1 MSDRGSIT
9 VEDHFAG
16 ESATTTLRA
25 EAVRALTRWPK
36 VLSPS
41 WLYDDRGS
49 ELFDEI
55 TRLDVYYQTEAER
68 SILLAH
74 ADDIVTATGADTI
87 VELGSGTS
95 DKTRTLL
102 DAFADRGTL
111 RRFVPVDVSRATL
124 VHAANTLAD
133 RYPGL
138 DVHAVVG
145 DFTRHLHHLPQ
156 DRRRLVAFLGGT
168 IGNLFVEERR
178 AFLGALADRLR
189 PGESLLLGIDLLKPV
204 QRIIDAYDDRQGV
217 TAAFVANVL
226 HVLNRELDA
235 DFDVG
240 AFDYVPM
247 WDAREERMDLRLRPA
262 EPQQVRLAAVDLD
275 VDVAAGEEL
284 HIEISA
290 KFRRERIV
298 DELRELG
305 FETQELW
312 SDDRD
317 DFAVLLA
324 RRLP

>member
-1 MSDRGSIT
+1 MERNGSIT
-9 VEDHFAG
+9 VDDHLEG
-16 ESATTTLRA
+16 SSATATLRA
-25 EAVRALTRWPK
+25 EAAQALRRSPK

-68 SILLAH
+68 SILQAH
-74 ADDIVTATGADTI
+74 ADDIVTATGADSI

-102 DAFADRGTL
+102 DAFAARGML

-124 VHAANTLAD
+124 VHAANTLAG

-145 DFTRHLHHLPQ
+145 DFTRHLQHLPEEG
-156 DRRRLVAFLGGT
+156 RRVVVFLGGT

-204 QRIIDAYDDRQGV
+204 QRIVDAYNDGQGV

-226 HVLNRELDA
+226 HVLNHELDA

-240 AFDYVPM
+240 AFDYVPL

-262 EPQQVRLAAVDLD
+262 EPQHVALRAIDIE

-284 HIEISA
+284 HVEISA
-290 KFRRERIV
+290 KFRPERIV
-298 DELRELG
+298 EELGELG
-305 FETQELW
+305 FDTRELW
-312 SDDRD
+312 TDDHD

-324 RRLP
+324 RRR